1 MKQLTI
7 IIPTLLCAALLFAD
21 GIPVQSQSAAQNGA
35 VVAPA
40 VQGGPRPT
48 TRRRRQSRPSGG
60 LLERREAIP
69 SRPFGVV
76 NAQKTVDAATVAG
89 LVRRCRISSNIP
101 LALDVDNAP
110 AVVRLEETDGF
121 LGFMSVYPEAFCAVV
136 NVKALAADGASK
148 EVVAER
154 LRKELIR
161 AALFVL
167 GSGYSPSPCL
177 ARPVSNLEELDR
189 LNVPILSP
197 ETMTHLKAMPKLG
210 IHEIRF
216 ATYYQACREGW
227 APAPTNDVQKTIW
240 EQVKADKERGPTNP
254 ITIQPPNAKK

>member
-1 MKQLTI
+1 MKQLAI
-7 IIPTLLCAALLFAD
+7 VIPTLLCAALLFAD
-21 GIPVQSQSAAQNGA
+21 GISAQSATSDGA
-35 VVAPA
+35 ATVPA
-40 VQGGPRPT
+40 VQGGTRPT
-48 TRRRRQSRPSGG
+48 ARRRRQSRPSGG

-76 NAQKTVDAATVAG
+76 NAQKTVDASTVAE
-89 LVRRCRISSNIP
+89 LVRKCRIASFIP
-101 LALDVDNAP
+101 LTLDADKAP
-110 AVVRLEETDGF
+110 AMVRLEETDAF
-121 LGFMSVYPEAFCAVV
+121 PGFMSVYPEAFCAVV
-136 NVKALAADGASK
+136 NVKALAGDGAPQ
-148 EVVAER
+148 EVVEER

-189 LNVPILSP
+189 LDVPILSP

-227 APAPTNDVQKTIW
+227 APAPTNDVQKSIW
-240 EQVKADKERGPTNP
+240 DEVKADKERGPTNP

>member
-7 IIPTLLCAALLFAD
+7 VIPSLLCAALLLAD
-21 GIPVQSQSAAQNGA
+21 DISAQSAAPNAA
-35 VVAPA
+35 VAAPA
-40 VQGGPRPT
+40 AQGGTRPT
-48 TRRRRQSRPSGG
+48 ARRRRQSRPSGG

-76 NAQKTVDAATVAG
+76 NAQKTVAAPTVAE
-89 LVRRCRISSNIP
+89 LVRKCRISSYIP
-101 LALDVDNAP
+101 LVLDADNAP
-110 AVVRLEETDGF
+110 AVIRLEETDTF
-121 LGFMSVYPEAFCAVV
+121 PGFMSVYPEAFCAVI

-148 EVVAER
+148 EIVVER

-177 ARPVSNLEELDR
+177 ARPIANLEELDN

-240 EQVKADKERGPTNP
+240 DQIKSDKERGPTNP

>member
-7 IIPTLLCAALLFAD
+7 VIPTLLSAALLLAD
-21 GIPVQSQSAAQNGA
+21 GIPVQSAAPNGA
-35 VVAPA
+35 VAAPA
-40 VQGGPRPT
+40 AQGGTQQPT
-48 TRRRRQSRPSGG
+48 ARRRRQSRPSGG

-76 NAQKTVDAATVAG
+76 NAQKTIDGPSVTE

-101 LALDVDNAP
+101 LVLDAENAP
-110 AVVRLEETDGF
+110 AVIRLEETDSF
-121 LGFMSVYPEAFCAVV
+121 PGFMSVYPEAFCAVI
-136 NVKALAADGASK
+136 NVKALAADGAPK
-148 EVVAER
+148 EVVEDR

-177 ARPVSNLEELDR
+177 ARPVANLEELDR
-189 LNVPILSP
+189 LNVPMLSP

-210 IHEIRF
+210 MREIRF

-227 APAPTNDVQKTIW
+227 APAPANDVQKAIFD
-240 EQVKADKERGPTNP
+240 QVKADKERGPTNP
-254 ITIQPPNAKK
+254 ITIKPPSAKK